1 MLNLEKSRVDYGVML
16 QAPKDF
22 KLDFALGSTYSLDLH
37 ALLSIPVALFYAKD
51 LDGTARAERMDI
63 FAAIQKTS
71 KHLKIYCQNGKIAD
85 SKHNV
90 LIGLIEDCVTE
101 ILPDD
106 YSTSFHPKVWILRF
120 TGADESVLY
129 RTIVLSRNLTFDR
142 SLDISYRS
150 EGFVGDKKQN
160 GNNPLVDFAKY
171 LNGKHT
177 FENSKI
183 FLNDLAKVD
192 FKEATPFEQ
201 QLFHPM
207 GISGYSNP
215 FLKPQGFEKLL
226 IISPFLS
233 KETLEKFADKN
244 MASGN
249 RYLFSREEEL
259 AQIGKETLAL
269 FECYALSNLIVDPI
283 DELEDDSE
291 LEETNLPASRTHNL
305 HAKMFIGEKQKT
317 IHWFLGSANCSNAAL
332 RNNQEF
338 LIELI
343 GEDEKVSVENV
354 LIDLLGPEDNRN
366 GFFEKYEPKTRELE
380 LKTALDF
387 RKVTNYFLHLIK
399 EKELNIQ
406 LNKDEN
412 EKYTIIISLVSS
424 FNKSLADYTI
434 SLAPHGCQ
442 EEMQILDYR
451 SSCTFRNI
459 SLHNLSKFLR
469 VRISKDKE
477 SVTFL
482 TKVDIKLPEKR
493 IDNIIKS
500 IISNRENFFRLL
512 QFLLGDTSIESF
524 VSNKETKNGVGK
536 NGGHWLTNQPILEK
550 FMKAASRNPATLKDI
565 QAVITKVGDDPKNEI
580 IPPDFL
586 EFWSVF
592 EKRIK

>member
-1 MLNLEKSRVDYGVML
+1 MLNLEKSRLDYGVML
-16 QAPKDF
+16 QAPKGF
-22 KLDFALGSTYSLDLH
+22 KLDFALGSTYSLDLL

-63 FAAIQKTS
+63 FAAIQKTTQ
-71 KHLKIYCQNGKIAD
+71 HLKIYCQKGKIAD

-90 LIGLIEDCVTE
+90 LIGFIEDCVTE
-101 ILPDD
+101 ILPTK

-120 TGADESVLY
+120 TGVNDKVLY

-150 EGFVGDKKQN
+150 EGFVSDKKQPRN
-160 GNNPLVDFAKY
+160 KPLVDFATY
-171 LNGKHT
+171 LNNQDS
-177 FENSKI
+177 FDNSKV
-183 FLNDLAKVD
+183 FLADLAKVD
-192 FKEATPFEQ
+192 FQEAIPFEQ

-207 GISGYSNP
+207 GIDGYSNP
-215 FLKPQGFEKLL
+215 FLKPQGFGQLL

-233 KETLEKFADKN
+233 KEALEKFSDKD
-244 MASGN
+244 MANGK

-259 AQIGKETLAL
+259 AQIDSKTLAP

-283 DELEDDSE
+283 EELEDDSE
-291 LEETNLPASRTHNL
+291 VEATDLPADRTHNL

-317 IHWFLGSANCSNAAL
+317 NHWFLGSANCSSAAL

-343 GEDEKVSVENV
+343 GEDERISIDNV

-366 GFFEKYEPKTRELE
+366 GFFEKYESKTREIKLN
-380 LKTALDF
+380 TDIDF
-387 RKVTNYFLHLIK
+387 RKVTAHFLLFVKKEGLDIK
-399 EKELNIQ
+399 LDE
-406 LNKDEN
+406 DEN
-412 EKYTIIISLVSS
+412 ERYTISILLASK
-424 FNKSLADYTI
+424 FDTSLADYSI

-442 EEMQILDYR
+442 EEMQILTYD
-451 SSCTFRNI
+451 STCIFRNI
-459 SLHNLSKFLR
+459 SLHNLSTFLR

-477 SVTFL
+477 SETFL
-482 TKVDIKLPEKR
+482 TKIDIELPEKR
-493 IDNIIKS
+493 MDNIIKS

-512 QFLLGDTSIESF
+512 QFLLGDTSVESF
-524 VSNKETKNGVGK
+524 VSNEDAKNKGGK
-536 NGGHWLTNQPILEK
+536 NGGHWLTNKPILEK
-550 FMKAASRNPATLKDI
+550 FMKAASRNPTALKDI
-565 QAVITKVGDDPKNEI
+565 QAVIIKLGDDPKNEI

-592 EKRIK
+592 QKRIK